1 MIQLMCMNVPEGY
14 EGLLTKGKI
23 YSGEEDEMFYHSV
36 SNDRGGNKD
45 QYLKCQDELDYIS
58 PWVIFIKLENWRERQ
73 INSVIVG

>member
-1 MIQLMCMNVPEGY
+1 MIQLMCMNVPKGY

-23 YSGEEDEMFYHSV
+23 YVGEEDEMFYHSV

-73 INSVIVG
+73 INNLGL

>member
-23 YSGEEDEMFYHSV
+23 YRGEENEMFYHSV

-45 QYLKCQDELDYIS
+45 KYLKYQDELDYQ

-73 INSVIVG
+73 INNLGI